1 MLPLLVVVFTWQPEK
16 RNKQFSFF
24 INMRRTTTTR
34 RKTTATRPKRR
45 VTRRK
50 KGMLAEMFNA
60 NMAQAGGKVVLSGAV
75 GGVGA
80 GLLNKLLPDTMTT
93 KTKAFYTL
101 AGGFVTA
108 TVLKMPNVGAGMAGV
123 GMFNLFQESG
133 FLAEG
138 MNYADDIE
146 ALPMVLDENGAGYLQ
161 EMYLQEGGMYLQE
174 DNELSYDVG
183 YYGAGFGLD
192 NM

>member
-1 MLPLLVVVFTWQPEK
+1 
-16 RNKQFSFF
+16 
-24 INMRRTTTTR
+24 MRRKATTTR
-34 RKTTATRPKRR
+34 RKRPTTAARPKRR
-45 VTRRK
+45 VARRK

-60 NMAQAGGKVVLSGAV
+60 NMAQAGGKVVLSGAI

-138 MNYADDIE
+138 INYADDIE

-161 EMYLQEGGMYLQE
+161 EMYLQENNGMYLQE

-183 YYGAGFGLD
+183 YYGSGFGMD
-192 NM
+192 NVNF